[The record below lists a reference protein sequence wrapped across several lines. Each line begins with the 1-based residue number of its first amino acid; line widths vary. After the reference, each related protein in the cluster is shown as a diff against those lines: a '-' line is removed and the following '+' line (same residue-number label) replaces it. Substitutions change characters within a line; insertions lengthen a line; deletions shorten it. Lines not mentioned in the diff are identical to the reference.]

1 MKRVRRRHLL
11 NKIRIPLNLANQRG
25 EWVPRDNLFDY
36 LANDK
41 SPDSARIDCDILK
54 CSRQSGSFEMPS
66 RWYEAGGVLPVGGLF
81 YLKRIYI
88 DGSLN
93 SRVFG
98 RERRMILMKNPP
110 TIAPNI
116 YTHPFAMCWGNI
128 QWQHP
133 QTTSNY
139 KWIMGTLLRDLFLAS
154 LIQWKSLS
162 ANKLLQKS
170 KWKLGK
176 CDCRCL
182 WSVLVSFFWISLR
195 PHVNHQGVIYGHGGW
210 SGLNR
215 MLLLRCFSQEK
226 LSFFFRTSC
235 LGCIFVCCRLIEN
248 EFIPTEGL
256 LFLIQNN
263 SFWVPSVPSGLHR
276 FLCFFEVVSIF
287 FCNNTIEIFSQS
299 LEVQYLIE
307 SENSWPGG
315 IHQEGRLLNLATE

>member
-1 MKRVRRRHLL
+1 M
-11 NKIRIPLNLANQRG
+11 
-25 EWVPRDNLFDY
+25 
-36 LANDK
+36 
-41 SPDSARIDCDILK
+41 
-54 CSRQSGSFEMPS
+54 RQ
-66 RWYEAGGVLPVGGLF
+66 GGLPVGGLF

-170 KWKLGK
+170 KRKLGK

-195 PHVNHQGVIYGHGGW
+195 PHVSHPKEWFTGMVA
-210 SGLNR
+210 GLAWIE
-215 MLLLRCFSQEK
+215 CY
-226 LSFFFRTSC
+226 FF
-235 LGCIFVCCRLIEN
+235 
-248 EFIPTEGL
+248 
-256 LFLIQNN
+256 
-263 SFWVPSVPSGLHR
+263 
-276 FLCFFEVVSIF
+276 VVSSGEIVFLLSHILPGMHLCLSINWKRIYSHWGAAIF
-287 FCNNTIEIFSQS
+287 NPEQLVLS
-299 LEVQYLIE
+299 
-307 SENSWPGG
+307 SERPQWSPPVLVFLWGG
-315 IHQEGRLLNLATE
+315 GYFLL